1 MNKRLLLI
9 PTWASRR
16 EIKPSYN
23 LQRACGLKK
32 NPKQGPKLAKKN
44 ILPEIWDRNGPITTL
59 STSEQVAQGM
69 QSEDPRRPKKTLLT
83 EEVGKEVRESSRRL
97 KGGLRD
103 SDTFRILV
111 EADSQGWVSLHSC
124 LPSGRHFPQQLD
136 P

>member
-1 MNKRLLLI
+1 M
-9 PTWASRR
+9 W
-16 EIKPSYN
+16 IK
-23 LQRACGLKK
+23 KK

-44 ILPEIWDRNGPITTL
+44 ILPEVWDRNGPITSL

-69 QSEDPRRPKKTLLT
+69 QSEDPRRPKRTLLT